1 MLSFLPTKFKIEG
14 VSIEKVTYNRRIHQ
28 LRLNEQNTHIQLARE
43 VEENRKL
50 PFLDCLIS
58 RDGNSLQ
65 TIVYIRR
72 THTERILDE
81 SSYNPTLNK
90 NGSCG
95 LSKIFRDSHKG
106 YSVFGCAARSCLCY
120 ASWTNHRNPCPDRW
134 TKWPLSDLLRTK
146 ARVPKS
152 PKSHNDTVKYQSFKN
167 LDKDRSI
174 YDLNNAPWSLLDI
187 FENVDDKL
195 DTWELTQHTPI
206 VEKRV
211 KRKKLPPRVN
221 GTIMEPSSQR

>member
-1 MLSFLPTKFKIEG
+1 MGPVGYLKYSGTPTR
-14 VSIEKVTYNRRIHQ
+14 VTRCSAALLDHVFV
-28 LRLNEQNTHIQLARE
+28 TH
-43 VEENRKL
+43 
-50 PFLDCLIS
+50 P
-58 RDGNSLQ
+58 
-65 TIVYIRR
+65 
-72 THTERILDE
+72 ERIIE
-81 SSYNPTLNK
+81 TLVPID
-90 NGSCG
+90 G
-95 LSKIFRDSHKG
+95 LSDHYPICFVHQ
-106 YSVFGCAARSCLCY
+106 
-120 ASWTNHRNPCPDRW
+120 
-134 TKWPLSDLLRTK
+134 

-195 DTWELTQHTPI
+195 DTWELTQHTLI

-211 KRKKLPPRVN
+211 KRKKLPPWVN

>member
-1 MLSFLPTKFKIEG
+1 MGPVGYLKYSGTPTR
-14 VSIEKVTYNRRIHQ
+14 VTRCSAALLDHVFV
-28 LRLNEQNTHIQLARE
+28 TH
-43 VEENRKL
+43 
-50 PFLDCLIS
+50 P
-58 RDGNSLQ
+58 
-65 TIVYIRR
+65 
-72 THTERILDE
+72 ERIIE
-81 SSYNPTLNK
+81 TLVPID
-90 NGSCG
+90 G
-95 LSKIFRDSHKG
+95 LSDHYPICFVH
-106 YSVFGCAARSCLCY
+106 
-120 ASWTNHRNPCPDRW
+120 
-134 TKWPLSDLLRTK
+134 K

-195 DTWELTQHTPI
+195 DTWELTQHTLI

-211 KRKKLPPRVN
+211 KRKKLPPWVN

>member
-1 MLSFLPTKFKIEG
+1 MGPVGYLKYSGTPTR
-14 VSIEKVTYNRRIHQ
+14 VTRCLAALLDHVFV
-28 LRLNEQNTHIQLARE
+28 TH
-43 VEENRKL
+43 
-50 PFLDCLIS
+50 P
-58 RDGNSLQ
+58 
-65 TIVYIRR
+65 
-72 THTERILDE
+72 ERIIQ
-81 SSYNPTLNK
+81 TLVPID
-90 NGSCG
+90 G
-95 LSKIFRDSHKG
+95 LSDHYPICFVH
-106 YSVFGCAARSCLCY
+106 
-120 ASWTNHRNPCPDRW
+120 
-134 TKWPLSDLLRTK
+134 K

-195 DTWELTQHTPI
+195 DTWELTPHTPI

-211 KRKKLPPRVN
+211 KRKKLPPWVN

>member
-1 MLSFLPTKFKIEG
+1 MGPVGYLKYSGTPTRVTRCSAALLDH
-14 VSIEKVTYNRRIHQ
+14 VSVTH
-28 LRLNEQNTHIQLARE
+28 
-43 VEENRKL
+43 
-50 PFLDCLIS
+50 P
-58 RDGNSLQ
+58 
-65 TIVYIRR
+65 
-72 THTERILDE
+72 ERIIE
-81 SSYNPTLNK
+81 TLVLID
-90 NGSCG
+90 G
-95 LSKIFRDSHKG
+95 LSDHYPICFVH
-106 YSVFGCAARSCLCY
+106 
-120 ASWTNHRNPCPDRW
+120 
-134 TKWPLSDLLRTK
+134 K

-167 LDKDRSI
+167 LDKDRSV

-211 KRKKLPPRVN
+211 KRKKLPPWVN

>member
-1 MLSFLPTKFKIEG
+1 MGPVGYLKYSGTPTR
-14 VSIEKVTYNRRIHQ
+14 VTRCSATLLDHVFV
-28 LRLNEQNTHIQLARE
+28 TH
-43 VEENRKL
+43 
-50 PFLDCLIS
+50 P
-58 RDGNSLQ
+58 
-65 TIVYIRR
+65 
-72 THTERILDE
+72 ERIIE
-81 SSYNPTLNK
+81 TLVPID
-90 NGSCG
+90 G
-95 LSKIFRDSHKG
+95 LSDHYPICFVH
-106 YSVFGCAARSCLCY
+106 
-120 ASWTNHRNPCPDRW
+120 
-134 TKWPLSDLLRTK
+134 K

-211 KRKKLPPRVN
+211 KRKKLPPWVN